1 LTLFGGCAINQNK
14 RVIEIE
20 YLRGVA
26 ILAVLA
32 IHTSSNFI
40 HIQNLNLLL
49 ITNVIIDVFAHFAVP
64 LFIFI
69 SGFVLPI
76 KYDSSLSKRSFYKKR
91 VLSII
96 PPYIIFSIVYICI
109 RTIGH
114 WKMNGVL
121 EYPSLTNILF
131 WILTASSAFHMWFFA
146 LVIQFYMIYPYIIYL
161 YEKYSLK
168 KQLILL
174 LLITFLV
181 QESWLVSRDVLQTYS
196 NPTINLLLTSVFL
209 SHIFYFILGIYTYH
223 NYENMKKKVLENK
236 KLLSFFVLL
245 FTIVISIFWIK
256 GIIEYGNYSNIPA
269 YFFIIPDLIGT
280 VYFPLIF
287 LLLLMSTINLK
298 SSNRISSNILL
309 SLGNYSFGIYLIH
322 VVYMNV
328 IINILFPK
336 VNIDVDQSI
345 YYILLFLLTL
355 TLSYINIYIIT
366 LLPNHEIFIGE
377 TIRKSK
383 S

>member
-1 LTLFGGCAINQNK
+1 MTLFGGCAINQNK

>member
-1 LTLFGGCAINQNK
+1 LTFFEGCAINQNK
-14 RVIEIE
+14 RIIEIE
-20 YLRGVA
+20 YLRGFA

-32 IHTSSNFI
+32 IHTSSNLI
-40 HIQNLNLLL
+40 HIQNVNLLL
-49 ITNVIIDVFAHFAVP
+49 ITNVVIDVFSHFAVP

-76 KYDSSLSKRSFYKKR
+76 KYDSSLSKKAFYKKR
-91 VLSII
+91 VLSIL

-109 RTIGH
+109 HTIGH
-114 WKMNGVL
+114 WRTNGIL
-121 EYPSLTNILF
+121 EYPSLTNTLF

-146 LVIQFYMIYPYIIYL
+146 LVIQFYIIYPYIIYL

-174 LLITFLV
+174 LIVTFLV
-181 QESWLVSRDVLQTYS
+181 QEGWLVSRNIYQTYS
-196 NPTINLLLTSVFL
+196 NPTIDLLLASVFL

-223 NYENMKKKVLENK
+223 NYENMKKDVLENK
-236 KLLSFFVLL
+236 KLLSVLVLL
-245 FTIVISIFWIK
+245 FTVVISIFWIK
-256 GIIEYGNYSNIPA
+256 GIIEYGNFSKIPT

-280 VYFPLIF
+280 VYFSLIF
-287 LLLLMSTINLK
+287 LLLLMSIINLK

-322 VVYMNV
+322 VVYMNI

-336 VNIDVDQSI
+336 VNIDVNQSL

-355 TLSYINIYIIT
+355 ILSYINIYIIT
-366 LLPNHEIFIGE
+366 LFPYHKIFIGE
-377 TIRKSK
+377 IIRKSK

>member
-1 LTLFGGCAINQNK
+1 
-14 RVIEIE
+14 
-20 YLRGVA
+20 
-26 ILAVLA
+26 
-32 IHTSSNFI
+32 
-40 HIQNLNLLL
+40 
-49 ITNVIIDVFAHFAVP
+49 
-64 LFIFI
+64 
-69 SGFVLPI
+69 
-76 KYDSSLSKRSFYKKR
+76 
-91 VLSII
+91 
-96 PPYIIFSIVYICI
+96 
-109 RTIGH
+109 
-114 WKMNGVL
+114 MNGVL